1 MLVTGSAPQDAPRPW
16 DIDQAAMVASFG
28 VETFTANPH
37 DAAQQ
42 THTALT

>member
-1 MLVTGSAPQDAPRPW
+1 
-16 DIDQAAMVASFG
+16 MVASFG

-42 THTALT
+42 THTALTQALRNRAPVVLEIAYD